1 MRIRDSADSDI
12 ATISTIYGHSVTH
25 GTASWEYDVPSVEEM
40 AQRRE
45 TILVNGFP
53 YIVAEID
60 GQLVGYAYASTYRAR
75 IGYRFTVEDSVY
87 VAPGMEGRG
96 IGRTLLDAL
105 IARCKLL
112 GYRQMIAVIGDSDNI
127 GSIRLHAACGFT
139 RVGTFVGIGE
149 KFGRVLDS
157 VQMQRPLVDG

>member
-1 MRIRDSADSDI
+1 MLIRDSIDSDI
-12 ATISTIYGHSVTH
+12 ATISAIYCHSVTH
-25 GTASWEYDVPSVEEM
+25 GTASWEYEVPSVEEM

-45 TILVNGFP
+45 TILANGFP

-60 GQLVGYAYASTYRAR
+60 GQLVGYAYASGYRAR

-105 IARCKLL
+105 IVRCKLL

-139 RVGTFVGIGE
+139 HVGTFVGIGE
-149 KFGRVLDS
+149 KFGRALDS
-157 VQMQRPLVDG
+157 VQMQRPLLDG